1 MPQVASDPKVHPSSH
16 SLVRTARPPQQTDR
30 APSPFETLLDD
41 NSQTAEPSPPPHGE
55 TKIAASDNSQAPV
68 RPNDSRPQSTND
80 DAQAA
85 NSDFADVG
93 GQSGDNGK
101 PICDGQTQ
109 ADLTSN
115 AETTVIVRP
124 NNPKDDSASGPNTDN
139 GPNTNPASVS
149 PDNSQTV
156 NVTNAVALIPAV
168 TLDQAAKLDPTSG
181 NQGNQIAELPAAAA
195 NAIAANVTVTV
206 RSGAK
211 KQTEAAKGSG
221 IAAQV
226 DTDLPGS
233 EATDNAQST
242 TPAVAGPNVDKPQP
256 GGGDHD
262 RQHVAERNEIHARTQ
277 AEGNQ
282 DNPTPTDDSNV
293 AIPRT
298 VPEPTQPA
306 VTAASSSAAAGAS
319 TPSGPAQMPPPVTA
333 VPLAGLAV
341 EIAGKAF
348 AGKNR
353 FEIRLD
359 PPELGRIEVRL
370 DVDRDGNVT
379 SRLTVDRADTY
390 DLLRRDA
397 AGLERALQDAG
408 LKTADN
414 GLQFSLRDQTM
425 NQQQQ
430 NNGSDTAQILVKDE
444 DPVPT
449 DVIPQSYTR
458 RAGQGGGLDIRV

>member
-1 MPQVASDPKVHPSSH
+1 VPQVASDPKVHPSSH
-16 SLVRTARPPQQTDR
+16 SLVRTVRPPQQTDR

-41 NSQTAEPSPPPHGE
+41 SSQAAEPSPPPHAE
-55 TKIAASDNSQAPV
+55 TKIAASDNSQAPA
-68 RPNDSRPQSTND
+68 RPNDSRPQPTND
-80 DAQAA
+80 DTQAA
-85 NSDFADVG
+85 STDFADVG

-101 PICDGQTQ
+101 PICDAQAQTDLAAN
-109 ADLTSN
+109 AD
-115 AETTVIVRP
+115 TTVIVRP

-139 GPNTNPASVS
+139 GPTVS

-156 NVTNAVALIPAV
+156 NVTNAVALIPAA
-168 TLDQAAKLDPTSG
+168 TLDQAAKLDPATG
-181 NQGNQIAELPAAAA
+181 QQGNQIAELPAAAA
-195 NAIAANVTVTV
+195 NAIAANVTVPAV

-211 KQTEAAKGSG
+211 KQTEPAKETG

-226 DTDLPGS
+226 DTDLSSS

-242 TPAVAGPNVDKPQP
+242 TPAVAGPNVDKPQS

-262 RQHVAERNEIHARTQ
+262 RQRVAERNEIHARTQ

-282 DNPTPTDDSNV
+282 DSPAPTDDSNV
-293 AIPRT
+293 AIPKT

-306 VTAASSSAAAGAS
+306 VTAVSSSTAAGVS

-333 VPLAGLAV
+333 VPIAGLAV